1 MLFGIRIRF
10 RCITDEGGSIMR
22 QKNRAEAGAMDF
34 GVLWG
39 FILLVLAFEAI
50 PGSSIGRLAS
60 RTVSEEMRG
69 FDPGELYEIPPEMP
83 EETPIDVNSIID
95 NEIPDVV
102 MPDLVISTDIDT
114 AGLGHAVTVNMNNLV
129 PDVDPDNE
137 IPEPGTFIPH
147 SVQPVCTYRPVP
159 EYPEMAR
166 QAGVEGRV
174 ILQVF
179 ISPDGHPVEAVVMD
193 SSGLGSMD
201 NAALASVMQSSW
213 SPAKRDDGV
222 PVGVWTSVVYNF
234 VLD

>member
-1 MLFGIRIRF
+1 MKDR
-10 RCITDEGGSIMR
+10 S
-22 QKNRAEAGAMDF
+22 KSKAGAMDI
-34 GVLWG
+34 GILWG
-39 FILLVLAFEAI
+39 IALLILAFEAI
-50 PGSSIGRLAS
+50 PGSSIGRLS
-60 RTVSEEMRG
+60 TRTVTDEMTG
-69 FDPGELYEIPPEMP
+69 FDPGELYDIPPELP
-83 EETPIDVNSIID
+83 EENPIDVADILQ

-102 MPDLVISTDIDT
+102 QPDLIISTSVDT
-114 AGLGHAVTVNMNNLV
+114 VGLSHAITVSTNNLT
-129 PDVDPDNE
+129 PDENPDGS

-159 EYPEMAR
+159 EYPDMAR

-179 ISPDGHPVEAVVMD
+179 ISPEGNPVEALVID

-201 NAALASVMQSSW
+201 DAAMSSVMESSW
-213 SPAKRDDGV
+213 SPARRDDGV